1 VNVERPRARVIQ
13 SSEAREE
20 PMAHDRGVIRRF
32 VDQTI
37 GSVTI
42 DLHMNKLKPGAPN
55 GPNHRHNDAE
65 NVYFILSGTL
75 TVRFNGQRVEAKS
88 GDAVFIPRGTPHS
101 ASNESG
107 EECIILE
114 MYAPTAHDFEV
125 VVDSPS

>member
-1 VNVERPRARVIQ
+1 MKAEEPRARVIQ
-13 SSEAREE
+13 SGQAREE
-20 PMAHDRGVIRRF
+20 PMANGRGVIRRF

-37 GSVTI
+37 GSATI

-65 NVYFILSGTL
+65 NIYFILSGTV
-75 TVRFNGQRVEAKS
+75 TVRLDGQRVEAKS

-114 MYAPTAHDFEV
+114 MHAPAAHDFEV
-125 VVDSPS
+125 LTDSPD